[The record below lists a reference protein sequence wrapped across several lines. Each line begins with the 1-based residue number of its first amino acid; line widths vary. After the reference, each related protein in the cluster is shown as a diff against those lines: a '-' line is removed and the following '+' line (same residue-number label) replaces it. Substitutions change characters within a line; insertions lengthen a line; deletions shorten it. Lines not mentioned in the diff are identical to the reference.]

1 MDETFLDPKT
11 IPRPGVAYNNT
22 EFKWIAKE
30 RVEAANDVRALLK
43 K

>member
-1 MDETFLDPKT
+1 
-11 IPRPGVAYNNT
+11 VAYTDNT

-30 RVEAANDVRALLK
+30 RVEAANNVRALLK